1 MTTEKWLIDSALRG
15 WKFNVERADKL
26 FGDLSAKQLEQE
38 VAPGRNRLIYL
49 WGHLAAVNDRLLPLL
64 GIGERLHPE
73 FDGMFISN
81 PDKSVP
87 LSVSERSLK
96 TAWQEINKKLWE
108 GFSKFSNSDWA
119 QQLFQVRAWQQR
131 HPGEECWFAYFAYPE
146 INPETYGITCHHL
159 PTADTGGLGGADNVP
174 AVFDGTVIMSAGDL
188 SGCEWPA
195 ASLNPYDAFRRAK
208 PEETIDH
215 AVMIYRGRFDL
226 AQAAALSRAQNA
238 TEAVG
243 KGDAARALALA
254 EDAVAIDPSSILGHE
269 ARGDA
274 LAAMGR
280 KEEARQ
286 EWDTALREAR
296 KIESGAQ
303 PMFVP
308 DLESKLNK

>member
-1 MTTEKWLIDSALRG
+1 MK
-15 WKFNVERADKL
+15 
-26 FGDLSAKQLEQE
+26 
-38 VAPGRNRLIYL
+38 
-49 WGHLAAVNDRLLPLL
+49 
-64 GIGERLHPE
+64 
-73 FDGMFISN
+73 
-81 PDKSVP
+81 
-87 LSVSERSLK
+87 
-96 TAWQEINKKLWE
+96 AWQ
-108 GFSKFSNSDWA
+108 G
-119 QQLFQVRAWQQR
+119 R

-146 INPETYGITCHHL
+146 VNPETYGISCHHL

-174 AVFDGTVIMSAGDL
+174 AVFEGTVIVSAGDL

-226 AQAAALSRAQNA
+226 TQAAALSRAQNA

-243 KGDAARALALA
+243 KGDAAEALALA
-254 EDAVAIDPSSILGHE
+254 DEAMAIDSSSILGHE

-286 EWDTALREAR
+286 EWDTALSEVQ
-296 KIESGAQ
+296 KLEPGAQ
-303 PMFVP
+303 PMFLP
-308 DLESKLNK
+308 DLENKLNK

>member
-1 MTTEKWLIDSALRG
+1 VCCL
-15 WKFNVERADKL
+15 V
-26 FGDLSAKQLEQE
+26 
-38 VAPGRNRLIYL
+38 
-49 WGHLAAVNDRLLPLL
+49 LAAHVGSSLAAFPNAMAYANEAWGGPANVHKLLS
-64 GIGERLHPE
+64 
-73 FDGMFISN
+73 D
-81 PDKSVP
+81 
-87 LSVSERSLK
+87 
-96 TAWQEINKKLWE
+96 
-108 GFSKFSNSDWA
+108 SNSDWA

-146 INPETYGITCHHL
+146 VKPETYGISCHHL
-159 PTADTGGLGGADNVP
+159 PTVDTYWQGGADNVP
-174 AVFDGTVIMSAGDL
+174 TVLEGTVIVSAGDL

-195 ASLNPYDAFRRAK
+195 ASLNPYDAFRSVK

-226 AQAAALSRAQNA
+226 SQAAALSRAQNA

-243 KGDAARALALA
+243 KGDAAGALALA
-254 EDAVAIDPSSILGHE
+254 DESVAIDPSSIMGHE

-296 KIESGAQ
+296 KLEPGAQ